1 MKKLLATTLALAA
14 FSVFSQGL
22 AVGTAANTAISNTG
36 YLDLTDGV
44 TTTTLTSTPV
54 VVNVTQV
61 YGITITPDGTTT
73 APGQNVTLFP
83 GQTGILTYTLTNTGN
98 GTDSFNVAA
107 ATANATAQG
116 ASILGVYLDNPTT
129 GTVGSYDAG
138 DTLVTSVASLAADA
152 ARTLF
157 VRYSLPS
164 GTTGGSASGAAHQLN
179 LSGTSAGDTTKTD
192 TNNVGQFTVGRVIDL
207 TLSSTQTKT
216 VAPNGTVTFTDTLTN
231 TGNTTLTAADIT
243 ATVTAAATNAAGAS
257 ITNGFT
263 TTYTVVNG
271 ATTVSGSNLDTLID
285 SAVGAGLAAG
295 SSLTITVNVAAPS
308 APNDRDQQALSI
320 TAFSPT
326 TGTGV
331 TNNAPSTDTQG
342 QIVNT
347 AVVTRGVGSVTK
359 TVALCSSA
367 SSCPARTAAT
377 AGPISAKP
385 GEYVVYYLEAT
396 NTGTGTLTN
405 VRLRDVLPS
414 DFVPTSVGATTSLT
428 GGTLKFSTDG
438 TAWASDVTT
447 LGTLTGGSSTLHV
460 AVENGGVATTI
471 TTADTFT
478 AGSTLRLRIVGYIRT
493 GATTGGTVTRDD
505 SGL

>member
-1 MKKLLATTLALAA
+1 MKKLLATTLALAT

-36 YLDLTDGV
+36 YLDLNDGV
-44 TTTTLTSTPV
+44 NTTTLQSTPV

-61 YGITITPDGTTT
+61 YGVTVTPDGTTA

-116 ASILGVYLDNPTT
+116 ANILGVYLDNPTT

-152 ARTLF
+152 TRTLF

-207 TLSSTQTKT
+207 TLASTQTKT

-263 TTYTVVNG
+263 TTYTVG
-271 ATTVSGSNLDTLID
+271 GTTGNNLDTLIK
-285 SAVGAGLAAG
+285 SAVGTGLTAGG
-295 SSLTITVNVAAPS
+295 SLTITVNVAAPS
-308 APNDRDQQALSI
+308 TPADKDQQALSI
-320 TAFSPT
+320 TAYSPT
-326 TGTGV
+326 TGAGV
-331 TNNAPSTDTQG
+331 TNNAPSTDPQG

-347 AVVTRGVGSVTK
+347 TVVARGVGSVTK
-359 TVALCSSA
+359 TVAYCGSAA
-367 SSCPARTAAT
+367 SSCPVRTAAT
-377 AGPISAKP
+377 AGPVSAKP

-405 VRLRDVLPS
+405 VRLRDVLPAN
-414 DFVPTSVGATTSLT
+414 FVATSVGATTSAT
-428 GGTLKFSTDG
+428 GTLKFSTDG
-438 TAWASDVTT
+438 TTWVGTPVG
-447 LGTLTGGSSTLHV
+447 LTLTGGTSTLYV
-460 AVENGGVATTI
+460 AVENGGTASTI
-471 TTADTFT
+471 DTSDTFPA
-478 AGSTLRLRIVGYIRT
+478 AGTLRLKIAGYVRSDS
-493 GATTGGTVTRDD
+493 TTTTTITRDD